1 MMIRRSLFV
10 GALTSVIL
18 AVTGCD
24 SDEATGQRTGTV
36 FSCDNPTLTSSGAA
50 PCFSPDDPNYM
61 TVALRRKP
69 AGMSGNLLRLN
80 DDGDGLPAVILSQR
94 NLFGTTWY
102 EVQIGN
108 RTGWIAEHFVRLN
121 TSR

>member
-18 AVTGCD
+18 AVSGCD
-24 SDEATGQRTGTV
+24 SDETTGQRTGTV

-61 TVALRRKP
+61 TIALRQRP
-69 AGMSGNLLRLN
+69 AAGSPLRLN
-80 DDGDGLPAVILSQR
+80 DDGDGLPAVILGQR
-94 NLFGTTWY
+94 ILFGTTWY
-102 EVQIGN
+102 EVQIGD
-108 RTGWIAEHFVRLN
+108 RAGWVGEHRMRLN
-121 TSR
+121 SP